1 MAILDIITA
10 PHPLLHEVSAAVGD
24 TEFGPELQERMD
36 DMAETM
42 YAAPGI
48 GLAAVQVGELRRML
62 VADVGVERDADGE
75 RQHELVQLVNPEIV
89 EAAED
94 HITWEEGCLSV
105 PGFWEDM
112 ERPRWVD
119 VRYRTPMGER
129 RTQRFSE
136 YPAVIVQHEMD
147 HLDGIII
154 LDKVSRLKR
163 GRYLARVRKEARRQ
177 EKVST

>member
-1 MAILDIITA
+1 
-10 PHPLLHEVSAAVGD
+10 
-24 TEFGPELQERMD
+24 
-36 DMAETM
+36 M

-48 GLAAVQVGELRRML
+48 GLAAVQVGDLRRML
-62 VADVGVERDADGE
+62 VADVGVERDEDGE
-75 RQHELVQLVNPEIV
+75 RQHDLVQLVNPEIV
-89 EAAED
+89 DAAED

-112 ERPRWVD
+112 KRPRWVD
-119 VRYRTPMGER
+119 VRYRTPTGEE

-163 GRYLARVRKEARRQ
+163 GRYLARVRKEARRR
-177 EKVST
+177 EKAAT